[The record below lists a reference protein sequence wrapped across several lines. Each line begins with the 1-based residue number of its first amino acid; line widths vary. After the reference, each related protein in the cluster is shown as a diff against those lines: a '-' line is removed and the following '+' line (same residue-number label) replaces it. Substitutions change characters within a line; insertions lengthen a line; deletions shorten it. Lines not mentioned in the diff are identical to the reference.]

1 MAAGSGCRVRAM
13 DSTAGTREVE
23 LRGLREAWLE
33 VLAGKPR
40 IIWIEGPQGTGKTW
54 LAETLLDE
62 IRDEKRFEGSVA
74 VGHARCVDLAD
85 GGEPLRVAWDA
96 CARFVDSYEP
106 PPSLM
111 SRVLDSKIFEAT
123 SEILG
128 AIPALG
134 TAALPMKLAKIL
146 AGGKAASQTSTFRR
160 SPAQV
165 VRQTFL
171 EVASQRP
178 SAVFLDD
185 LHWADAQTVNLWFE
199 LMREVLNP
207 EQKRSLL
214 LVATVRSLEASESH
228 LLDRFAVMSKR
239 LDSRGRN
246 VRRIPLRGLD
256 ASALSALLRER
267 TGIASTAP
275 GLMPWLHQRTGGVPA
290 AALELVSALREDGL
304 LREVD
309 AHWDVTEPLCRSDKG
324 YTAGPRLTAWLKR
337 ANPARS
343 LAEVSV
349 RGLDTASRHVLAV
362 GALWGERFPT
372 GVLSRVL
379 GRSEFDVLFDL
390 RRLAKAE
397 VVREAPREEV
407 VGDSVQGAFEFVQP
421 ALREV
426 LIADLGRRERALIA
440 SRYADVLLDEDSR
453 MGGDFRAPYGA
464 VRSASRARVDARE
477 WSRRD
482 RRREVQK
489 RRLIH
494 LKAAGRIVDAVR
506 LTIELLTFDLG
517 QAQEVDELLELS
529 RVRELRV
536 QITLAEDTLGQL
548 AVNVTERSEVV
559 LELEARLGALAAAA
573 WAMAQRFDRAQVL
586 LDGVEERAALLG
598 TAALGRWVDAVTAF
612 VHARSGRGEVYFE
625 RIERIFGD
633 PQQVSPADEHDPFD
647 VRALLASGFAPDD
660 VVAALAG
667 RYSAIARRGGCGAL
681 AKELDDIAVTA
692 TIKDFAYRL
701 LNRRLL
707 SQAADE
713 AALQCRFDQEIER
726 GDGER
731 WLREFMAELRPWVE
745 FTLADLAEMPFD
757 DALPR
762 AVHVVID
769 VSAALDDL
777 RRWMGRIARSTVDR
791 RGVAAEA
798 LACEALITDSVAST
812 VQRILEEHEEATGDG
827 SGTEADPEE
836 AAEAD
841 RLIEAALASP
851 LLDGK
856 HRADAWMKAWAVRL
870 DLPGESREEFI
881 LAVAQSAEV
890 SREVREEA
898 LQWLE
903 ADARRAGDAYDF
915 HSALALRAAF
925 LTEFGQVE
933 EAGAAAEEAD
943 AFGESALDRC
953 EGDKHFELLLSLEAL
968 WEGINEKRAA
978 AWKARR
984 TEEFARAHPVEVARS
999 RKGEPR
1005 SQSHSDPIAA
1015 ITELEDRARHAEIK
1029 IASRDLMAASAIARA
1044 HEELCGYVDNLEEK
1058 LAERWSD
1065 EAESA
1070 APRQRGGHQSSA
1082 LAAWDRALDAA
1093 RSTGQIGRSIEV
1105 LRRRASTSLIFEDP
1119 VGWRTDLLEA
1129 WMLASWHRQVEHAR
1143 DIIDEVEAV
1152 ARDLDDHFQSDAQAL
1167 LREMLPRRP
1176 AWLTALLE
1184 AQLPAD
1190 LGRT

>member
-1 MAAGSGCRVRAM
+1 M
-13 DSTAGTREVE
+13 DSTAGAREVE

-111 SRVLDSKIFEAT
+111 SRVLDSKLFEAT

-146 AGGKAASQTSTFRR
+146 AGGKAASQASTFRR

-199 LMREVLNP
+199 LMREMLNP

-214 LVATVRSLEASESH
+214 LVATVRSLEASKSH
-228 LLDRFAVMSKR
+228 LLDRFEVMSKR
-239 LDSRGRN
+239 LDSRGRSIST
-246 VRRIPLRGLD
+246 IPMRGLG
-256 ASALSALLRER
+256 ASAFSMLLRER
-267 TGIASTAP
+267 AGIASTAP

-290 AALELVSALREDGL
+290 AALELVAALRDDGL

-309 AHWDVTEPLCRSDKG
+309 AHWDVAEPLRRSDKG
-324 YTAGPRLTAWLKR
+324 YSAGPRLTAWLER

-349 RGLDTASRHVLAV
+349 RGLDAVPQHVLAV
-362 GALWGERFPT
+362 GALWGERFPS
-372 GVLSRVL
+372 GVLAQVL
-379 GRSEFDVLFDL
+379 GRSEVDVLFDL
-390 RRLAKAE
+390 RRLARTE
-397 VVREAPREEV
+397 VIREAPREEV

-426 LIADLGRRERALIA
+426 LIADLGRRERALLS
-440 SRYADVLLDEDSR
+440 SRYADVLLDEETR
-453 MGGDFRAPYGA
+453 MGGEYRAPTGA
-464 VRSASRARVDARE
+464 DRSASRARVDARE

-489 RRLIH
+489 RRLVH

-529 RVRELRV
+529 RVRELRA
-536 QITLAEDTLGQL
+536 QITLAEDSLGQL
-548 AVNVTERSEVV
+548 AVNVTERSDVV
-559 LELEARLGALAAAA
+559 LELEARLGALAAAV

-598 TAALGRWVDAVTAF
+598 NAALGRWVDAVTAF

-633 PQQVSPADEHDPFD
+633 PQQVPPADEHDPFD
-647 VRALLASGFAPDD
+647 VRALLASGLAPDD

-667 RYSAIARRGGCGAL
+667 RYAAIARRGGCEAL

-692 TIKDFAYRL
+692 TIKDIACRL
-701 LNRRLL
+701 LHRNLL
-707 SQAADE
+707 SEAADE
-713 AALQCRFDQEIER
+713 AALQGRFDDAIER

-731 WLREFMAELRPWVE
+731 WVREFMTELRGWVE
-745 FTLADLAEMPFD
+745 SEVADLEEETADE
-757 DALPR
+757 ALPLSEQ
-762 AVHVVID
+762 VVK
-769 VSAALDDL
+769 VVEASLDDL
-777 RRWMGRIARSTVDR
+777 RRWAVRVGESATDPR
-791 RGVAAEA
+791 RLAAEV
-798 LACEALITDSVAST
+798 LVCEALVTDCVGSVVERLIA
-812 VQRILEEHEEATGDG
+812 EYNEAIGDG
-827 SGTEADPEE
+827 EGGVDQADPEG
-836 AAEAD
+836 D
-841 RLIEAALASP
+841 DDGSIEEVLQAHLFS
-851 LLDGK
+851 DQR
-856 HRADAWMKAWAVRL
+856 RAGAFQQAWARRL
-870 DLPGESREEFI
+870 DLVDDDLSD
-881 LAVAQSAEV
+881 LALVIAQSDSV
-890 SREVREEA
+890 SSGVREEA
-898 LQWLE
+898 LQWLV

-915 HSALALRAAF
+915 HSALALRATM
-925 LTEFGQVE
+925 LTKAGEID
-933 EAGAAAEEAD
+933 EATAVAEEAD
-943 AFGESALDRC
+943 AFGESALDRSV
-953 EGDKHFELLLSLEAL
+953 GDERFELLFSLEVL
-968 WEGINEKRAA
+968 WEGIDEKRAA
-978 AWKARR
+978 AWRVRR
-984 TEEFARAHPVEVARS
+984 AEEFGRPHPVEIGKGASRSQHPRDPFIAISELEASARHAKINVASRELMEASEIARS
-999 RKGEPR
+999 R
-1005 SQSHSDPIAA
+1005 
-1015 ITELEDRARHAEIK
+1015 
-1029 IASRDLMAASAIARA
+1029 
-1044 HEELCGYVDNLEEK
+1044 EEFRGYVDNLEEM

-1065 EAESA
+1065 EAGFA
-1070 APRQRGGHQSSA
+1070 APRQRERHRSET
-1082 LAAWDRALDAA
+1082 LAAWGRALDAA

-1105 LRRRASTSLIFEDP
+1105 LRCRASTSQLFEDP
-1119 VGWRTDLLEA
+1119 TGWRADLLEA
-1129 WMLASWHRQVEHAR
+1129 WKLASRHRQVEHAR
-1143 DIIDEVEAV
+1143 EIIDDVEEV
-1152 ARDLDDHFQSDAQAL
+1152 ARDFDDDFQSDAQAL

-1176 AWLTALLE
+1176 AWLTTLLE